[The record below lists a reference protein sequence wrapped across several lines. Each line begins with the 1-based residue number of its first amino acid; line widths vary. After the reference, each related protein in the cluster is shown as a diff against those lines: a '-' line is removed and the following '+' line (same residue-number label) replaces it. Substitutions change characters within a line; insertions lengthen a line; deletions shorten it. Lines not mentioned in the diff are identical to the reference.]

1 MNEQKKDKQSER
13 AEDVRT
19 ARVHARDME
28 YFLRR
33 SAKEWASTR
42 AARALGCGS
51 AYQHMH
57 NVV

>member
-1 MNEQKKDKQSER
+1 MTYVEKKDKQSER

-33 SAKEWASTR
+33 
-42 AARALGCGS
+42 
-51 AYQHMH
+51 
-57 NVV
+57 